1 MAKSLVKADIVP
13 SPSALPVAE
22 VHDEGG
28 QLSPRVVRYP
38 AGPRGAAR
46 WRRRAA
52 QAVRLP
58 DSQFKTQKLVPR
70 G

>member
-1 MAKSLVKADIVP
+1 MHCVTQFIANRLRLVN
-13 SPSALPVAE
+13 VAI
-22 VHDEGG
+22 
-28 QLSPRVVRYP
+28 LVRYP